1 MSALD
6 LLDNRVRQARCVADP
21 ALDGPQRQICPLSLQ
36 RGFDYRIANDEAFA
50 HEPPQE
56 DIDVVEGGILP
67 DGAIQPE
74 GTPAG
79 SGQCQPIVDELIGRQ
94 YRQARAEPKLDAEEL
109 SIFGD

>member
-1 MSALD
+1 MRS
-6 LLDNRVRQARCVADP
+6 
-21 ALDGPQRQICPLSLQ
+21 
-36 RGFDYRIANDEAFA
+36 DYRIANDDAFA

-56 DIDVVEGGILP
+56 EIDVVEGGILP

-79 SGQCQPIVDELIGRQ
+79 SGQRQPIVDELIGRQ
-94 YRQARAEPKLDAEEL
+94 RRQARAEPKLDAEEL